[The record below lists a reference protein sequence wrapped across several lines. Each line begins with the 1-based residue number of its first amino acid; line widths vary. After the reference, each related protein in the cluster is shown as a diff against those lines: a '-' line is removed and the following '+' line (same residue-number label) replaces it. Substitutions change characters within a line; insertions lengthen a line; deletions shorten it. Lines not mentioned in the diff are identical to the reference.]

1 MKIRNGRIYF
11 DSEVKWG
18 GARKGAG
25 RKRKLQPL
33 AERKNY
39 SLYLSEEERE
49 RVKKFLKGIREYGY
63 FDYISKEFYENI

>member
-49 RVKKFLKGIREYGY
+49 RVKKFLIHIKRVL
-63 FDYISKEFYENI
+63 